1 MDLGK
6 PVGVMKQAEML
17 ETTEAPQLRPGW
29 EAWEAVIASAIWVST
44 PFPEATLLKTDVLMG
59 LPLYKRFPPGR
70 KRESY

>member
-17 ETTEAPQLRPGW
+17 ETTEAPQLRSGW
-29 EAWEAVIASAIWVST
+29 EAWEAVIASL
-44 PFPEATLLKTDVLMG
+44 PDVVMG